1 MYLLY
6 KYLKSEHMEEL
17 LKLKREY
24 FGVDIGIIIV
34 FINRIITI
42 EVNDEKYTMN
52 YINRIGHMVIVA
64 GSIK

>member
-1 MYLLY
+1 
-6 KYLKSEHMEEL
+6 MEEL

>member
-1 MYLLY
+1 M
-6 KYLKSEHMEEL
+6 KSEHREEL